1 MNDYTEIDETNLD
14 SELSQFFTTR
24 VNYLK
29 NKILKRNIN
38 VYGIHNKEEV
48 HSVISN
54 IIDKKN

>member
-38 VYGIHNKEEV
+38 VYGIHNKDY
-48 HSVISN
+48 SY
-54 IIDKKN
+54 